1 MRPPPLRRS
10 LGGKLLAAQLL
21 VILAGSATL
30 VAVALVLGPT
40 IFHHHVR
47 EALGVVP
54 DSVMRH
60 LDTAFGDALLIS
72 LAVAVGASGAT
83 AAAIS
88 WLLATRIVRPIRTLA
103 AASRRVAQG
112 SYGERVSVAGDDEL
126 GALAA
131 AFNEMAEALETT
143 ERRRHQ
149 LLSDVAHELR
159 TPVATLHGY
168 VEGLRD
174 GVVEPSGATW
184 RLLHA
189 ETMRLGRLVEDL
201 RKVSRA
207 EERQLDLRPARSD
220 PQLLLREAAAAAA
233 AAYGDK
239 GIELQVEDGDQLPP
253 VEVDRDR
260 IAEVL
265 ANLLSNALRHTPAG
279 GGVTLAAARAGE
291 DSVELSVADS
301 GEGIP
306 AETLGRVFERFYRA
320 DSARSRDA
328 GGSGIGL
335 TIARAIV
342 EAHGG
347 TLRAESDG
355 VGRGARFVVTLPIA

>member
-10 LGGKLLAAQLL
+10 LGGKLLVAQLL

-30 VAVALVLGPT
+30 VAVALVIGPA
-40 IFHHHVR
+40 IFHRHVH

-54 DSVMRH
+54 ESVMRH
-60 LDTAFGDALLIS
+60 LDTAFGDALLIA
-72 LAVAVGASGAT
+72 LAAAVGASGAT

-103 AASRRVAQG
+103 AASRSVAQG
-112 SYGERVSVAGDDEL
+112 SYGERVHVAGNDEL
-126 GALAA
+126 AALAG
-131 AFNEMAEALETT
+131 AFNEMADALEST
-143 ERRRHQ
+143 ERRRHE

-159 TPVATLHGY
+159 TPVSTLNGY

-174 GVVEPSGATW
+174 GVVAPSDSTW
-184 RLLHA
+184 QILHA
-189 ETMRLGRLVEDL
+189 ETTRLGRLVEDL
-201 RKVSRA
+201 GKVSRA
-207 EERQLDLRPARSD
+207 DERQLDLRPVTSD
-220 PQLLLREAAAAAA
+220 PRQLLREAAAAAA
-233 AAYGDK
+233 GAYGEK
-239 GIELQVEDGDQLPP
+239 GIELHVQEGDRLPP
-253 VEVDRDR
+253 VEVDRGR
-260 IAEVL
+260 LAEVL
-265 ANLLSNALRHTPAG
+265 ANLLSNALRHTAAG
-279 GGVTLAAARAGE
+279 GSVTLAARRAGQ
-291 DSVELSVADS
+291 DSVELSVADN
-301 GEGIP
+301 GEGISVE
-306 AETLGRVFERFYRA
+306 ALGRVFARFYRA

-355 VGRGARFVVTLPIA
+355 VGQGARFVATLPIP